1 MLISKAHA
9 ALAETSE
16 ELIDLANAPTP
27 MEAFMWNM
35 GPIVLLVILFYV
47 LLIMPQ
53 QRRFKEHSDM
63 LSDLKKGDRI
73 VTGGGLVGKVDT
85 LIDDKEVLIDLGNG
99 TKVTALRSMIQGKT
113 ELKPANDPKKK
124 TEPKKVE
131 AKNSDSKK
139 ADAKKAA
146 PKKKVA
152 SKTKTTKDTKKA

>member
-16 ELIDLANAPTP
+16 NIIDLANVPTP
-27 MEAFMWNM
+27 MEAFLWNM

-73 VTGGGLVGKVDT
+73 VTGGGLVGKIDT
-85 LIDDKEVLIDLGNG
+85 LIDDKEVLIDLGG
-99 TKVTALRSMIQGKT
+99 GVKVTALRSMIQGKT
-113 ELKPANDPKKK
+113 ALKPVANDSDKKTSKKK
-124 TEPKKVE
+124 SAT
-131 AKNSDSKK
+131 
-139 ADAKKAA
+139 
-146 PKKKVA
+146 
-152 SKTKTTKDTKKA
+152 KTKVTKDTKKA

>member
-16 ELIDLANAPTP
+16 DIIDLANAPTP

-63 LSDLKKGDRI
+63 LSDLKKGDRV
-73 VTGGGLVGKVDT
+73 VTGGGLVGKIDT

-113 ELKPANDPKKK
+113 ELKPVAND
-124 TEPKKVE
+124 
-131 AKNSDSKK
+131 S
-139 ADAKKAA
+139 KKAA
-146 PKKKVA
+146 PKKKAEAKTA

>member
-53 QRRFKEHSDM
+53 QRRFKEHSNM

-73 VTGGGLVGKVDT
+73 VTGGGLVGKIDKV
-85 LIDDKEVLIDLGNG
+85 IDDKEVLIDLGSG

-113 ELKPANDPKKK
+113 ELKPVAND
-124 TEPKKVE
+124 
-131 AKNSDSKK
+131 AK
-139 ADAKKAA
+139 KKAA
-146 PKKKVA
+146 PKKKA
-152 SKTKTTKDTKKA
+152 DAKTKVTKDTKKA